1 MTPKGRINQI
11 LKGEKVIVAVRN
23 SIRSDQTGG
32 TGQIR
37 SQKSLL
43 STMTGDAASDLK
55 AKQLESCPS
64 DSKISIVITGSA
76 DDPSTKATFYLTQCT
91 VVNNAVETTV
101 ENRYRYS
108 VLLEFNDSLIHDYG
122 AIRILRL
129 FPPKKWVGNREGNF
143 VQQRQD
149 AIQNWLNELIADEEL
164 CDDLKVREF
173 FKVAKSD
180 S

>member
-1 MTPKGRINQI
+1 M
-11 LKGEKVIVAVRN
+11 
-23 SIRSDQTGG
+23 S
-32 TGQIR
+32 
-37 SQKSLL
+37 
-43 STMTGDAASDLK
+43 GDASADLK
-55 AKQLESCPS
+55 ARQLESCPS
-64 DSKISIVITGSA
+64 ESKISLIITGTA
-76 DDPSTKATFYLTQCT
+76 DDPAAKATFYITQCT
-91 VVNNAVETTV
+91 VVNGGVESTT

-108 VLLEFNDSLIHDYG
+108 ALLDFNDSLIHDYG

-149 AIQNWLNELIADEEL
+149 AIQTWLNELIADEEL
-164 CDDLKVREF
+164 CDDPKVREY